1 MNNQNQELKKAGLK
15 ATLPRIKIM
24 EVLASTAIQEE
35 AHFSAEDIYKE
46 LLANGENI
54 GLASVY
60 RVLTQFES
68 AGMVKKHHFE
78 GSHAVY
84 EVIEEHHE
92 HMVDV
97 ETGKVLEFQDQELTE
112 GYKGTVALQ
121 AKDGRVWPPLAG
133 SLPLPRL
140 LGAPLAAALQPVLRR
155 RVAHAFAHGPPTRPC
170 GSGRGLHMRLA
181 HAVAHAVAHAGWRV
195 A

>member
-1 MNNQNQELKKAGLK
+1 MNKQNSELKKAGLK

-24 EVLASTAIQEE
+24 EILESTAIQEE

-46 LLANGENI
+46 LLQNGENI

-60 RVLTQFES
+60 RVLTQFEA

-92 HMVDV
+92 HMVDL
-97 ETGKVLEFQDQELTE
+97 ETGKVLEFQDAELLNRLNMIAE
-112 GYKGTVALQ
+112 KAGYHLVDHNL
-121 AKDGRVWPPLAG
+121 
-133 SLPLPRL
+133 
-140 LGAPLAAALQPVLRR
+140 VLH
-155 RVAHAFAHGPPTRPC
+155 VKKK
-170 GSGRGLHMRLA
+170 
-181 HAVAHAVAHAGWRV
+181 
-195 A
+195 

>member
-1 MNNQNQELKKAGLK
+1 MNQTKELKKAGLK

-24 EVLASTAIQEE
+24 EVLESTAIQEE

-46 LLANGENI
+46 LLNKGENI

-68 AGMVKKHHFE
+68 AGIVKKHHFE

-84 EVIEEHHE
+84 EVIEENHE

-97 ETGKVLEFQDQELTE
+97 ETGKVLEFQDNELIE
-112 GYKGTVALQ
+112 RLNSI
-121 AKDGRVWPPLAG
+121 AKDAG
-133 SLPLPRL
+133 YQLVDHNL
-140 LGAPLAAALQPVLRR
+140 VLH
-155 RVAHAFAHGPPTRPC
+155 VKK
-170 GSGRGLHMRLA
+170 LD
-181 HAVAHAVAHAGWRV
+181 
-195 A
+195 

>member
-1 MNNQNQELKKAGLK
+1 MNKQNSELKKAGLK

-24 EVLASTAIQEE
+24 EILESTVIQEE

-46 LLANGENI
+46 LLQKGENI

-84 EVIEEHHE
+84 EVVEEHHE
-92 HMVDV
+92 HMVDL
-97 ETGKVLEFQDQELTE
+97 ETGKVLEFQDAELMDKLNE
-112 GYKGTVALQ
+112 IAEKSGYQLV
-121 AKDGRVWPPLAG
+121 DH
-133 SLPLPRL
+133 SL
-140 LGAPLAAALQPVLRR
+140 VLH
-155 RVAHAFAHGPPTRPC
+155 VKKK
-170 GSGRGLHMRLA
+170 
-181 HAVAHAVAHAGWRV
+181 
-195 A
+195 

>member
-1 MNNQNQELKKAGLK
+1 MNQTKELKKAGLK

-24 EVLASTAIQEE
+24 EVLESTAIQEE

-46 LLANGENI
+46 LLNRGENI

-60 RVLTQFES
+60 RVLTQFET

-84 EVIEEHHE
+84 EVIEENHE

-97 ETGKVLEFQDQELTE
+97 ESGKVLEFQDKELNE
-112 GYKGTVALQ
+112 RLNSIAKNAGYQLVDHNL
-121 AKDGRVWPPLAG
+121 
-133 SLPLPRL
+133 
-140 LGAPLAAALQPVLRR
+140 VLH
-155 RVAHAFAHGPPTRPC
+155 VKK
-170 GSGRGLHMRLA
+170 LD
-181 HAVAHAVAHAGWRV
+181 
-195 A
+195 

>member
-1 MNNQNQELKKAGLK
+1 MNNQNKELKKAGLK

-24 EVLASTAIQEE
+24 EVLESTAIQEE

-46 LLANGENI
+46 LLIKGENI

-84 EVIEEHHE
+84 EVIEENHE

-97 ETGKVLEFQDQELTE
+97 ETGKVLEFQDKELVNRLVE
-112 GYKGTVALQ
+112 IAEKSGYQLVDHNL
-121 AKDGRVWPPLAG
+121 
-133 SLPLPRL
+133 
-140 LGAPLAAALQPVLRR
+140 VLH
-155 RVAHAFAHGPPTRPC
+155 VKK
-170 GSGRGLHMRLA
+170 LD
-181 HAVAHAVAHAGWRV
+181 
-195 A
+195 

>member
-1 MNNQNQELKKAGLK
+1 MNNQNRELKKAGLK

-24 EVLASTAIQEE
+24 EVLELTAIQEE

-46 LLANGENI
+46 LLNKGENI

-60 RVLTQFES
+60 RVLTQFEA

-97 ETGKVLEFQDQELTE
+97 ETGKVLEFQDQELIDRLNKIASDA
-112 GYKGTVALQ
+112 GYQIVDHNL
-121 AKDGRVWPPLAG
+121 
-133 SLPLPRL
+133 
-140 LGAPLAAALQPVLRR
+140 VLH
-155 RVAHAFAHGPPTRPC
+155 VKKI
-170 GSGRGLHMRLA
+170 
-181 HAVAHAVAHAGWRV
+181 
-195 A
+195 

>member
-1 MNNQNQELKKAGLK
+1 MNNQNKELKKAGLK

-24 EVLASTAIQEE
+24 EVLESTAIQEE

-46 LLANGENI
+46 LLIMGENI

-84 EVIEEHHE
+84 EVIEENHE

-97 ETGKVLEFQDQELTE
+97 ETGKVLEFQDKELVNRLCE
-112 GYKGTVALQ
+112 IAEKSGYQLVDHNL
-121 AKDGRVWPPLAG
+121 
-133 SLPLPRL
+133 
-140 LGAPLAAALQPVLRR
+140 VLH
-155 RVAHAFAHGPPTRPC
+155 VKK
-170 GSGRGLHMRLA
+170 LD
-181 HAVAHAVAHAGWRV
+181 
-195 A
+195 